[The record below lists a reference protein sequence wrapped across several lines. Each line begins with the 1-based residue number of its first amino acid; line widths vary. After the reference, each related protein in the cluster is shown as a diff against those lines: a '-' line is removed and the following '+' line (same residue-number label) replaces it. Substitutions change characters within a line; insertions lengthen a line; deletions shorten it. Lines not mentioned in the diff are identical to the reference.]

1 MNRWID
7 LDGAVN
13 VRDVGGLPTRDG
25 GFIQPGRLL
34 RSDNLQG
41 LTAADV
47 SLLTGD
53 LGLRDVLD
61 LRTSVEVSLEGPGP
75 LVDEPGVTI
84 HHLSL
89 LAEGAPREQV
99 PSVDGAT
106 VMPWKGRT
114 RRSEVA
120 DKAAGFYLNYLYD
133 RPDSIVAALRV
144 IGTSDGSAIVHCAA
158 GKDRTGV
165 VIAFALDVSGV
176 ERSAIVD
183 DFALT
188 SDRVHEI
195 LARLTASPTYAA
207 DLDGIPV
214 ERHLAKAETMDVLLK
229 YLDDEFGGVEG
240 WLTTHGWT
248 SDDTNALRTHLV
260 DHVK

>member
-1 MNRWID
+1 MNRWIE

-13 VRDVGGLPTRDG
+13 VRDLGGLPTSESG
-25 GFIQPGRLL
+25 LTQSARLL

-41 LTAADV
+41 LTDADV
-47 SLLTGD
+47 TLLTGS

-75 LVDEPGVTI
+75 LVDVPSVTI

-89 LAEGAPREQV
+89 LAEGRPREQV
-99 PSVDGAT
+99 PAVDGAT
-106 VMPWKGRT
+106 VMPWKGRS
-114 RRSEVA
+114 RRREVA

-133 RPDSIVAALRV
+133 RPDSIVSALRV
-144 IGTSDGSAIVHCAA
+144 IASSEGSALVHCAA

-165 VIAFALDVSGV
+165 VIAFALDVAGV
-176 ERSAIVD
+176 ERAAIVD

-188 SDRVHEI
+188 SDRVHKI

-207 DLDGIPV
+207 DLDGTPA
-214 ERHLAKAETMDVLLK
+214 EAHLAKAETMDVLLT

-240 WLTTHGWT
+240 WLGTHGWT
-248 SDDTNALRTHLV
+248 SDDTDALRAHLLSP
-260 DHVK
+260 